1 MKKSFL
7 SFITMFSLWGL
18 GVGGYAQSGMML
30 PDGFVVPKSAIE
42 PTCTVADKGKLY
54 YRTNAPSGLMVC
66 DGTQWQPAQSQWAG
80 GIGSGGSL
88 NYSGLVGIK
97 TTTPAYELDVNGSQ
111 RVGTL
116 YVTSKIGVGT
126 TTPNN
131 AGIEV
136 WDGDIAI
143 KSTADAKT
151 WKYDYDDALNALTLK
166 EDGTNRMVFA
176 NGGYVGVGAVT
187 PAYKLHVDG
196 TGYFTGDL
204 KVNGG
209 KGIVRSTTAN
219 PIKCHVTQASLGM
232 SFTVNAN
239 LCATSNVSISSA
251 GFIVA
256 PTAQIGNL
264 VSGTGDF
271 GKLNINVQ
279 STSTSTVVVRFCNNT
294 ASNITLGNMI
304 FNLMCVGQ

>member
-7 SFITMFSLWGL
+7 SFITIFSLGL
-18 GVGGYAQSGMML
+18 GGIAYAQSGMML
-30 PDGFVVPKSAIE
+30 PDGFVVPKSSIE

-54 YRTNAPSGLMVC
+54 YRTNSPAGLMVC
-66 DGTQWQPAQSQWAG
+66 DGTQWQPAQSQWG
-80 GIGSGGSL
+80 GAIGGPL

-97 TTTPAYELDVNGSQ
+97 TTTPAYELDVNGTQ
-111 RVGTL
+111 RVSAL
-116 YVTSKIGVGT
+116 YVTTKIGVGT
-126 TTPNN
+126 TSPST

-136 WDGDIAI
+136 LDGDIAI

-166 EDGTNRMVFA
+166 EDGTNRMIFA
-176 NGGYVGVGAVT
+176 NGGNVGIGAVT

-196 TGYFTGDL
+196 TGYFSGDL
-204 KVNGG
+204 KVNNG

-219 PIKCHVTQASLGM
+219 PIKCHVTQASLGT
-232 SFTVNAN
+232 SFTVNEG
-239 LCATSNVSISSA
+239 LCATSNVSITSA
-251 GFIVA
+251 GFIAA

>member
-7 SFITMFSLWGL
+7 SFITIFSLGL
-18 GVGGYAQSGMML
+18 GGIAYAQSGMML
-30 PDGFVVPKSAIE
+30 PDGFVVPKSSIE

-54 YRTNAPSGLMVC
+54 YRTNSPNGLMVC
-66 DGTQWQPAQSQWAG
+66 DGTQWQPAQSQWDN
-80 GIGSGGSL
+80 GIGGSL

-111 RVGTL
+111 RVVSL
-116 YVTSKIGVGT
+116 YVTTKIGVGT

-166 EDGTNRMVFA
+166 EDGTNRMIFA
-176 NGGYVGVGAVT
+176 NGGNVGIGTVN

-204 KVNGG
+204 KVNNG

-219 PIKCHVTQASLGM
+219 PIKCHVTQASLGT
-232 SFTVNAN
+232 SFTVNSN
-239 LCATSNVSISSA
+239 LCATSNVSITSA
-251 GFIVA
+251 GFIAA